1 MNGNRVKYFMP
12 ENFLEINQN
21 QICPQGKTTGHKTR
35 IGFLTTIIDNRNKTR
50 LGRV

>member
-21 QICPQGKTTGHKTR
+21 QICPEGNQQDTKQGS
-35 IGFLTTIIDNRNKTR
+35 
-50 LGRV
+50 VS